1 MGPDRVPDLLI
12 KSTHQ
17 IEYGH
22 FLFFRGGDRLQKAT
36 MRQLDKDRG
45 EERHHLCPRILWE
58 DLADIV
64 DIEWIYFNKKKL
76 K

>member
-1 MGPDRVPDLLI
+1 MGPDQVPDLLT
-12 KSTHQ
+12 KLTHQ

-45 EERHHLCPRILWE
+45 EERHHLCPRIL
-58 DLADIV
+58 
-64 DIEWIYFNKKKL
+64 
-76 K
+76 